1 MLKHFKSVHFVF
13 SLIGLLCS
21 LFIII
26 FAACS
31 CYANKVAYIGI
42 GIICLISSINN
53 FIVYF
58 KKDKKQRKEES
69 ASAKLKLKGE

>member
-1 MLKHFKSVHFVF
+1 MLKHFKSVHFVL
-13 SLIGLLCS
+13 SLIGLLGS
-21 LFIII
+21 LFIIV
-26 FAACS
+26 FASCS
-31 CYANKVAYIGI
+31 RYVNQTAYIGI

-58 KKDKKQRKEES
+58 KKDKKQRKGES